1 MTAMSGNPPKQG
13 LITRSLLRAAIC
25 AGFGTVA
32 VLGAGCQKTL
42 IRDNE
47 FVTQYDRY
55 DTLRN
60 EREPQYVVDEFGT
73 RRPNLRGRLSP
84 KK

>member
-1 MTAMSGNPPKQG
+1 MTPSGNPPKQG
-13 LITRSLLRAAIC
+13 LITRTARSAAIC
-25 AGFGTVA
+25 AG
-32 VLGAGCQKTL
+32 LGMVMLAGSGCQPTL

-55 DTLRN
+55 DTLRD
-60 EREPQYVVDEFGT
+60 EREPQYVVDEYGT